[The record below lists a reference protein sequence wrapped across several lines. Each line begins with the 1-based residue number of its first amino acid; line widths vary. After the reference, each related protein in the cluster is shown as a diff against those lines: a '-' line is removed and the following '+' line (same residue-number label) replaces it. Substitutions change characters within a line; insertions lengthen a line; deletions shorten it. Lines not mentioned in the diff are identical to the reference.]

1 MSPRPPAAGAAS
13 AAAPGPAA
21 RGAPREEL
29 GGFYYGKAWEIYG
42 NSMGNLGLM
51 GFYMV
56 LRWF

>member
-29 GGFYYGKAWEIYG
+29 GGYDG
-42 NSMGNLGLM
+42 NSMGNLWGNLGLM
-51 GFYMV
+51 GFHMV
-56 LRWF
+56 LTWF

>member
-29 GGFYYGKAWEIYG
+29 GGLYDG
-42 NSMGNLGLM
+42 NSMGNLWGNLGLM
-51 GFYMV
+51 GFHMV